1 MKRKSVV
8 IPIFQYIM
16 PMNLNTERLDPH
28 YYQIKEKLNMEIEN
42 INSVELSEL
51 CKGITDGTRNAKVFF
66 SEGIPY
72 IKISNINKQ
81 QIELTNVSY
90 LVNYSGIES
99 KAIVKKGDILISK
112 VAAIPKV
119 AIVDENA
126 DGAIISPDL
135 LRLRPKNM
143 KAKDI
148 IFNFFNTELGQLSM
162 KLAVTPSVIP
172 KISIKEIG
180 KMLIP
185 LDEQPT
191 SASTNLDME
200 QVNYKQLLENFYNV
214 DEKRYLE
221 NLSPN
226 LIWVSKELSPDRLDV
241 LYYQQCNTRLYMDF
255 KERLRNEEWVQLSE
269 VVEIVDKTI
278 SPSEF
283 KDQTISY
290 IGIKNLDREKW
301 LIHTTEKVPYK
312 IVRSRARYELKAGD
326 ILLGVI
332 GTKVGEKEQ
341 PLAIVPN
348 HFANSIAS
356 NVFLV
361 LRTFYLPER
370 YILWCLTHPFVR
382 LQLQIK
388 SRGGIQPFLSIHD
401 LKQVLVP
408 RLPINKINEIDSIL
422 ESYQGGDHLDIS

>member
-1 MKRKSVV
+1 MS
-8 IPIFQYIM
+8 
-16 PMNLNTERLDPH
+16 LNTERLDPH
-28 YYQIKEKLNMEIEN
+28 YYEIKEKLNMEIEKV
-42 INSVELSEL
+42 NSVELSEL
-51 CKGITDGTRNAKVFF
+51 CEGISDGTRNAKDFF

-72 IKISNINKQ
+72 IKVSNINNQ
-81 QIELTNVSY
+81 QIDLTNVSY

-99 KAIVKKGDILISK
+99 KAIIKKGDILISK
-112 VAAIPKV
+112 IAAILKV
-119 AIVDENA
+119 AIVDEKA

-135 LRLRPKNM
+135 LRVRPKSL
-143 KAKDI
+143 KAKDM
-148 IFNFFNTELGQLSM
+148 IFNFLNTELGELSL

-283 KDQTISY
+283 KDQIISY

-312 IVRSRARYELKAGD
+312 IVRSRARYEVKAGD

-348 HFANSIAS
+348 HLTNFIAS
-356 NVFLV
+356 NVFAV
-361 LRTFYLPER
+361 LRTYYLPER

-382 LQLQIK
+382 LQLRIK

-408 RLPINKINEIDSIL
+408 RLSNNKIKEIDSIL
-422 ESYQGGDHLDIS
+422 DLFQGGDHLDIS